1 MENRVLE
8 LISWAVP
15 RMKVIVLFAGSF
27 SLEQLYFTWLRK
39 IHTENVSQ
47 DSVTQEAMISYTCYI
62 LLLDTDLP
70 CVLCKWCNLIGYA
83 THV

>member
-8 LISWAVP
+8 LISWAAL
-15 RMKVIVLFAGSF
+15 RMKVIVRVAGSF
-27 SLEQLYFTWLRK
+27 SLEQLYFTWIRK

-62 LLLDTDLP
+62 LLDTDLP
-70 CVLCKWCNLIGYA
+70 CVLCKLWYLIGYA